1 MRGHLNPCY
10 LLGIPHDLG
19 NPQMAGNLGI
29 DAQVTSHESSLG
41 WRFGWA
47 LGAILGVSS
56 KGKWISMAV
65 SGSGCVLSFLV
76 GRFSTINS
84 HQPQNSHSCFRSVL
98 PWQDGDVTCF
108 SKIQVRGLPL
118 ILVGFI

>member
-56 KGKWISMAV
+56 KGKWISMVV

-76 GRFSTINS
+76 GRFSTITLINLRI
-84 HQPQNSHSCFRSVL
+84 P
-98 PWQDGDVTCF
+98 
-108 SKIQVRGLPL
+108 
-118 ILVGFI
+118 ILVSGQFCLGKTAMSHVFQRFRYVGFH

>member
-47 LGAILGVSS
+47 LGAILEVSS
-56 KGKWISMAV
+56 KGNGLVWSCQGQVV
-65 SGSGCVLSFLV
+65 S
-76 GRFSTINS
+76 
-84 HQPQNSHSCFRSVL
+84 FRSLRAV
-98 PWQDGDVTCF
+98 F
-108 SKIQVRGLPL
+108 
-118 ILVGFI
+118 